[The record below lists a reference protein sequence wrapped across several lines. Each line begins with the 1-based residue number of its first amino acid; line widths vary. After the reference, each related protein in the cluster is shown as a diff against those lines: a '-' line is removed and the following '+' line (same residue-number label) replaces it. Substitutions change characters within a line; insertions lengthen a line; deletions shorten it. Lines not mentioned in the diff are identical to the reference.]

1 MGESAAPAWWWS
13 EGSCAFDRATHCAT
27 CRVCVDIFQASP
39 RIPDLSQRI
48 AASFDDRHL
57 ERKKAMTAN
66 TGTTGTTGQTDIR
79 EFGHELWNYL
89 TGKQAVIEYTFEDMT
104 VEVPKTTGPDAPR
117 ATWKM
122 NGTLR
127 VRTSDQDSAGA
138 IGGGTRNGAS

>member
-1 MGESAAPAWWWS
+1 
-13 EGSCAFDRATHCAT
+13 
-27 CRVCVDIFQASP
+27 
-39 RIPDLSQRI
+39 
-48 AASFDDRHL
+48 
-57 ERKKAMTAN
+57 MTAN

-127 VRTSDQDSAGA
+127 VRTSDQDSVGA
-138 IGGGTRNGAS
+138 IGTGTVCKRRLNDGALASGARGKVCISPSLH